1 VPDPVWQAA
10 AVVVALA
17 HLAVVLF
24 LVAGGFVA
32 RHRRPLLCA
41 HLAVV
46 AAVVAVSVAQEPC
59 PLTELELRL
68 RELGGVPPYRGGFV
82 EHYLVRPVH
91 PAGLTPA
98 VSVLVHALAVAVNV
112 VAYAGLGRRPAATS
126 QPAGVAGDT
135 DGVDAVAG
143 AGLADGVRQVVPH
156 GRG

>member
-1 VPDPVWQAA
+1 VPDAVWQAA
-10 AVVVALA
+10 AVVVALV

-24 LVAGGFVA
+24 LVAGGFA
-32 RHRRPLLCA
+32 TRRRRPLLYA

-91 PAGLTPA
+91 PAGLTAPVSALVNAIA
-98 VSVLVHALAVAVNV
+98 VTANV
-112 VAYAGLGRRPAATS
+112 VAYARRPAARS
-126 QPAGVAGDT
+126 QPAGVAGDP

-143 AGLADGVRQVVPH
+143 TGLADGVRQVVAH
-156 GRG
+156 RRG